1 MTDPLVDAAGV
12 RHRPAGAEA
21 RIVSLVPS
29 ITETLIELG
38 LADQLVGRTHYCIH
52 PAGAVADIPSLGGT
66 KKIKLSR
73 LREIAPTHV
82 ILNIDEN
89 TLEMA
94 EAVAEFVPHSVVT
107 HPIEPGDNVALYRL
121 LGGLFGRE
129 REAEAAVAAFERGM
143 AALQARSW
151 PDRRVLYLIWREP
164 WRTVSRDTYISRL
177 LDLVNW
183 RTVCHDPDVRY
194 PEVEIDAALLRE
206 TDIVLFSTEPFT
218 FDEAS
223 IEAFRARYR
232 AAAPRL
238 ALFDGEYGSWYGTRA
253 IRALDYLADFAASAD
268 N

>member
-1 MTDPLVDAAGV
+1 MTDRLVDAAGV

-29 ITETLIELG
+29 ITETLIEFG
-38 LADQLVGRTHYCIH
+38 LADQLVGRTHFCVH
-52 PAGAVADIPSLGGT
+52 PVDAVADITSLGGT

-73 LREIAPTHV
+73 LREIAPSHV

-89 TLEMA
+89 TIEMA

-107 HPIEPGDNVALYRL
+107 HPIEPRDNVALYRL

-129 REAEAAVAAFERGM
+129 IEAEAAVAAFERSL
-143 AALQARSW
+143 AALESRSW
-151 PDRRVLYLIWREP
+151 PPRRVLYLIWREP

-183 RTVCHDPDVRY
+183 RTVGHDPEIRY
-194 PEVEIDAALLRE
+194 PEIEIDAGLLRE
-206 TDIVLFSTEPFT
+206 TDIILFSTEPFS

-223 IEAFRARYR
+223 IEAFRAQYG
-232 AAAPRL
+232 AVGPRL

-253 IRALDYLADFAASAD
+253 IRALNYLADFAASA
-268 N
+268 